1 MMLREMKLSDVDAV
15 LAVEQSVQ
23 SYPWSRGNFCDA
35 LRNGYQCYLDEFNN
49 TPRAYAIVMPVVDE
63 AELLNIGVAAA
74 QQRQGLGRAMLR
86 EILKLA
92 RDRQMKRMFLEV
104 RPSNLPAIALYETV
118 GFCEIG
124 RRRGYYQGS
133 EDALIMACE
142 LHGI

>member
-35 LRNGYQCYLDEFNN
+35 LRNGYQCYLDEFKN
-49 TPRAYAIVMPVVDE
+49 TPRAYAIVMLLVDE

-124 RRRGYYQGS
+124 RRHGYYQGS